1 MKLSHTL
8 LICAC
13 LVFAGINFS
22 TAVTPTP
29 VPIPQQRVQKWE
41 YLVAKLEPGSKLG
54 GGIRTWYNGDGTENF
69 KYAGPDWISRAGND
83 GWELVTQSFVGDG
96 TVEFPKKRTLFTNWL
111 YLKRGK

>member
-29 VPIPQQRVQKWE
+29 VPAPQQRVQKWE
-41 YLVAKLEPGSKLG
+41 YKALEHPAL
-54 GGIRTWYNGDGTENF
+54 NDDDGRNVTVRLLNE
-69 KYAGPDWISRAGND
+69 AGEE
-83 GWELVTQSFVGDG
+83 GWELVTNDPDKAVLGK
-96 TVEFPKKRTLFTNWL
+96 TAL
-111 YLKRGK
+111 LKRPKR